1 MFLVKKISVV
11 IVVLICFLACSQESF
26 IKLQKKAQEQENDG
40 SKRPSYVDS
49 DYEVFSETIFL
60 QNMVYQPIEE
70 RNAFFQLT
78 KDGDDSFNP
87 ETSVILLNEPSDNN
101 EKNPPLYQ
109 NDPNNNANNEKNPP
123 LYQNDPNNN
132 ANNEKNPPL
141 YQNDP
146 NNNANNEKS
155 PFLYKPKRKA
165 KNPKLIEYS
174 QQDFYP
180 LKNGD
185 IMMSKEGDQWL
196 IEIKS
201 KALKRFLKDQNDKD
215 RQIQTFTFNDTK
227 TQIAQFKGKISSYVY
242 TTNDSDLSLR
252 PFYESFLLEKKS
264 DDLYMVDKALD
275 AIEVSKCQM
284 VLKKHS
290 TDKLDSQHKAISID
304 LDFKKERFK
313 SDTELFLECQS

>member
-11 IVVLICFLACSQESF
+11 IVVLICFLACSQERF
-26 IKLQKKAQEQENDG
+26 IKIQKKAQEQENDG

-60 QNMVYQPIEE
+60 QNMVYQPMEK

-78 KDGDDSFNP
+78 KDEYDSFNP

-109 NDPNNNANNEKNPP
+109 NDPNNNANNEK
-123 LYQNDPNNN
+123 
-132 ANNEKNPPL
+132 
-141 YQNDP
+141 
-146 NNNANNEKS
+146 S
-155 PFLYKPKRKA
+155 PFLYKPKRKT

-185 IMMSKEGDQWL
+185 IVMSKEGDQWL
-196 IEIKS
+196 VEIKS

-264 DDLYMVDKALD
+264 DDFYMIGAIGDKTLD
-275 AIEVSKCQM
+275 AIEISKCQM

>member
-1 MFLVKKISVV
+1 MFLVKKIGVV
-11 IVVLICFLACSQESF
+11 VVVLIGFLACSQERF
-26 IKLQKKAQEQENDG
+26 IQLQKKAQEQENDG

-60 QNMVYQPIEE
+60 QNMVYQPTEE
-70 RNAFFQLT
+70 RDAFAQLT
-78 KDGDDSFNP
+78 EDGDDSFNP
-87 ETSVILLNEPSDNN
+87 ETSVILLNEPSDNDT
-101 EKNPPLYQ
+101 KNPPLNQ
-109 NDPNNNANNEKNPP
+109 NESNNNTANNDIKNP
-123 LYQNDPNNN
+123 
-132 ANNEKNPPL
+132 
-141 YQNDP
+141 
-146 NNNANNEKS
+146 
-155 PFLYKPKRKA
+155 FFYKPKRKT
-165 KNPKLIEYS
+165 KDPKLIEYS
-174 QQDFYP
+174 QQNFYP
-180 LKNGD
+180 LKDGD
-185 IMMSKEGDQWL
+185 IVMSKEGDQWL

-242 TTNDSDLSLR
+242 TTNNSNLSLR

-264 DDLYMVDKALD
+264 DDFYTIGAIGDKALD
-275 AIEVSKCQM
+275 AIEIQKCQM

>member
-1 MFLVKKISVV
+1 MFLVKKIGVV
-11 IVVLICFLACSQESF
+11 VVVLIGFLACSQERF
-26 IKLQKKAQEQENDG
+26 IQLQKKAQEQENDG

-60 QNMVYQPIEE
+60 QNMVHQPIKE
-70 RNAFFQLT
+70 RDAFVQPT

-87 ETSVILLNEPSDNN
+87 ETSVILLDEPSDNDT
-101 EKNPPLYQ
+101 KSPPLNQ
-109 NDPNNNANNEKNPP
+109 NESNNNTASNDTKN
-123 LYQNDPNNN
+123 
-132 ANNEKNPPL
+132 
-141 YQNDP
+141 
-146 NNNANNEKS
+146 
-155 PFLYKPKRKA
+155 PFLYKPKRKT
-165 KNPKLIEYS
+165 KDPKLIEYS
-174 QQDFYP
+174 QQNFYP
-180 LKNGD
+180 LKDGD
-185 IMMSKEGDQWL
+185 IMMSKKGDQWL

-242 TTNDSDLSLR
+242 TTNNSNLSLR

-264 DDLYMVDKALD
+264 NDFYMIGAIGDKALD
-275 AIEVSKCQM
+275 AIEIHKCQM

>member
-1 MFLVKKISVV
+1 MFLVKKIGVV
-11 IVVLICFLACSQESF
+11 IMILICFLACSQERF

-40 SKRPSYVDS
+40 SQRPSYVDS

-78 KDGDDSFNP
+78 KDEDDSFNP
-87 ETSVILLNEPSDNN
+87 ETSVILLNEPSDNDT
-101 EKNPPLYQ
+101 KNPPLYQ
-109 NDPNNNANNEKNPP
+109 NDPYNNTNQANNDIKN
-123 LYQNDPNNN
+123 
-132 ANNEKNPPL
+132 
-141 YQNDP
+141 
-146 NNNANNEKS
+146 
-155 PFLYKPKRKA
+155 PFLYKKRKA

-185 IMMSKEGDQWL
+185 IIMSKEGDQWL

-227 TQIAQFKGKISSYVY
+227 TQIVQFKGKISSYVY
-242 TTNDSDLSLR
+242 TTNNSDLSLR

-275 AIEVSKCQM
+275 AIEISKCQM

>member
-1 MFLVKKISVV
+1 M
-11 IVVLICFLACSQESF
+11 VLIGFLACSQERF
-26 IKLQKKAQEQENDG
+26 IQLQKKAQEQENDG

-60 QNMVYQPIEE
+60 KNMVYQPIKE
-70 RNAFFQLT
+70 RDAFIQPT

-87 ETSVILLNEPSDNN
+87 ETSVILLDEPSDNDT
-101 EKNPPLYQ
+101 KNPPLNQ
-109 NDPNNNANNEKNPP
+109 NESSNNTASNDTKN
-123 LYQNDPNNN
+123 
-132 ANNEKNPPL
+132 
-141 YQNDP
+141 
-146 NNNANNEKS
+146 
-155 PFLYKPKRKA
+155 PFLYKPKRKT
-165 KNPKLIEYS
+165 KDPKLIEYS
-174 QQDFYP
+174 QQNFYP
-180 LKNGD
+180 LKDGD
-185 IMMSKEGDQWL
+185 IIMSKEGDQWL

-201 KALKRFLKDQNDKD
+201 KSLKRFLKDQNNKD

-242 TTNDSDLSLR
+242 TTNNSNLSLR

-264 DDLYMVDKALD
+264 DDFYTIGDKTLD
-275 AIEVSKCQM
+275 AIEIQKCQM

>member
-1 MFLVKKISVV
+1 MFLVKKIGVV
-11 IVVLICFLACSQESF
+11 VVVLIGFLACSQERF
-26 IKLQKKAQEQENDG
+26 IQLQKKAQEQENDG

-60 QNMVYQPIEE
+60 KNMVYQPIKE
-70 RNAFFQLT
+70 RDAFAQLT
-78 KDGDDSFNP
+78 KDEDDSFNP

-101 EKNPPLYQ
+101 EKNPPLNQ
-109 NDPNNNANNEKNPP
+109 NESSNNA
-123 LYQNDPNNN
+123 
-132 ANNEKNPPL
+132 ANNDTKN
-141 YQNDP
+141 
-146 NNNANNEKS
+146 
-155 PFLYKPKRKA
+155 PFLYKPKRKT

-174 QQDFYP
+174 QQNFYP

-196 IEIKS
+196 VEIKS

-264 DDLYMVDKALD
+264 DDLYTIGDKALD
-275 AIEVSKCQM
+275 AIEISKCQM

-313 SDTELFLECQS
+313 SDTELFLECLKES

>member
-1 MFLVKKISVV
+1 MFLVKKIGVV
-11 IVVLICFLACSQESF
+11 VVVLIGFLACSQERF
-26 IKLQKKAQEQENDG
+26 IQLQKKAQEQENDG

-60 QNMVYQPIEE
+60 QNMVHQPIKE
-70 RNAFFQLT
+70 RDAFAQLT

-87 ETSVILLNEPSDNN
+87 ETSVILLDEPSDNDT
-101 EKNPPLYQ
+101 KNPPLNQ
-109 NDPNNNANNEKNPP
+109 NESNTNAANNDVKN
-123 LYQNDPNNN
+123 
-132 ANNEKNPPL
+132 
-141 YQNDP
+141 
-146 NNNANNEKS
+146 
-155 PFLYKPKRKA
+155 PFLYKPKRKT
-165 KNPKLIEYS
+165 KDPKLIEYS
-174 QQDFYP
+174 QQNFYP
-180 LKNGD
+180 LKDGD

-242 TTNDSDLSLR
+242 TTNNSDLSLR

-264 DDLYMVDKALD
+264 DDLYTIGAIGAHKALD
-275 AIEVSKCQM
+275 AIEIQKCQM
-284 VLKKHS
+284 VLKKYS

-313 SDTELFLECQS
+313 SDTELFLECLKES

>member
-1 MFLVKKISVV
+1 MFLVKKIGVV
-11 IVVLICFLACSQESF
+11 VVVLIGFLACSQERF
-26 IKLQKKAQEQENDG
+26 IQLQKKAQEQENDG

-60 QNMVYQPIEE
+60 QNMVHQPIKE
-70 RNAFFQLT
+70 RDAFAQLT
-78 KDGDDSFNP
+78 KDEDDSFNP
-87 ETSVILLNEPSDNN
+87 ETSVILLNEPSDNDT
-101 EKNPPLYQ
+101 KNPPLNQ
-109 NDPNNNANNEKNPP
+109 NESNNNTANNDTKN
-123 LYQNDPNNN
+123 
-132 ANNEKNPPL
+132 
-141 YQNDP
+141 
-146 NNNANNEKS
+146 
-155 PFLYKPKRKA
+155 PFLYKPKRKT
-165 KNPKLIEYS
+165 KDPKLIEYF
-174 QQDFYP
+174 QQNFYP
-180 LKNGD
+180 LKDGD
-185 IMMSKEGDQWL
+185 IVMNKEGDQWL

-264 DDLYMVDKALD
+264 DNVYTIENKALD
-275 AIEVSKCQM
+275 TMEVSKCQM

>member
-1 MFLVKKISVV
+1 MFLVKKIGVV
-11 IVVLICFLACSQESF
+11 IMILICFLACSQERF

-40 SKRPSYVDS
+40 SQRPSYVDS

-78 KDGDDSFNP
+78 KDEDNSFNP
-87 ETSVILLNEPSDNN
+87 ETPLILLNEPSD
-101 EKNPPLYQ
+101 
-109 NDPNNNANNEKNPP
+109 
-123 LYQNDPNNN
+123 
-132 ANNEKNPPL
+132 NNEKNPPL

-155 PFLYKPKRKA
+155 PFLYKPKRKT

-174 QQDFYP
+174 QQNFYP

-196 IEIKS
+196 IEIQS

-264 DDLYMVDKALD
+264 DDLYTIGDKALD
-275 AIEVSKCQM
+275 AIEISKCQM

-313 SDTELFLECQS
+313 SDTELFLECLKES

>member
-1 MFLVKKISVV
+1 MFLVKKIGVV
-11 IVVLICFLACSQESF
+11 VVVLIGFLACSQERF
-26 IKLQKKAQEQENDG
+26 IQLQKKAQEQENDG

-60 QNMVYQPIEE
+60 QNMVHQPIKE
-70 RNAFFQLT
+70 RDAFAQPT
-78 KDGDDSFNP
+78 KDEDDSFNP
-87 ETSVILLNEPSDNN
+87 ETSVILLNEPSDNDT
-101 EKNPPLYQ
+101 KNPPLNQ
-109 NDPNNNANNEKNPP
+109 NESNNNTANNDTKN
-123 LYQNDPNNN
+123 
-132 ANNEKNPPL
+132 
-141 YQNDP
+141 
-146 NNNANNEKS
+146 
-155 PFLYKPKRKA
+155 PFLYKPKRKT
-165 KNPKLIEYS
+165 KDPKLIEYS
-174 QQDFYP
+174 QQNFYP
-180 LKNGD
+180 LKDGD
-185 IMMSKEGDQWL
+185 IVMSKEGDQWL

-242 TTNDSDLSLR
+242 TTNNSDLSLR

-264 DDLYMVDKALD
+264 DDLYMIGAIGDKALD
-275 AIEVSKCQM
+275 AIEIQKCQM

>member
-1 MFLVKKISVV
+1 MFLVKKIGVV
-11 IVVLICFLACSQESF
+11 VVVLIGFLACSQERF
-26 IKLQKKAQEQENDG
+26 IQLQKKAQEQENDG

-60 QNMVYQPIEE
+60 QNMVHQPIKE
-70 RNAFFQLT
+70 RDAFAQLT
-78 KDGDDSFNP
+78 KDKDDSFSP
-87 ETSVILLNEPSDNN
+87 ETSVILLDEPSDNDT
-101 EKNPPLYQ
+101 KSPPLNQ
-109 NDPNNNANNEKNPP
+109 NESNNNTASNDTKN
-123 LYQNDPNNN
+123 
-132 ANNEKNPPL
+132 
-141 YQNDP
+141 
-146 NNNANNEKS
+146 
-155 PFLYKPKRKA
+155 PFLYKPKRKT
-165 KNPKLIEYS
+165 KDPKLIEYS
-174 QQDFYP
+174 QQNFYP
-180 LKNGD
+180 LKDGD
-185 IMMSKEGDQWL
+185 IVMSKEGDQWL

-201 KALKRFLKDQNDKD
+201 KSLKRFLKDQNDKD

-242 TTNDSDLSLR
+242 TTNNSNLSLR

-264 DDLYMVDKALD
+264 DDLYMIGAIGDKALD
-275 AIEVSKCQM
+275 AIEIQKCQM

>member
-1 MFLVKKISVV
+1 MFLVKKIGVV
-11 IVVLICFLACSQESF
+11 VVVLIGFLACSQERF
-26 IKLQKKAQEQENDG
+26 IQLQKKAQEQENDG

-60 QNMVYQPIEE
+60 QNMVHQPKEE

-78 KDGDDSFNP
+78 KDEDDSFNP
-87 ETSVILLNEPSDNN
+87 ETSVILLNEPSDNDT
-101 EKNPPLYQ
+101 KNPPLYP
-109 NDPNNNANNEKNPP
+109 NESNNNTANNDTKN
-123 LYQNDPNNN
+123 
-132 ANNEKNPPL
+132 
-141 YQNDP
+141 
-146 NNNANNEKS
+146 
-155 PFLYKPKRKA
+155 PFLYKPKRKT
-165 KNPKLIEYS
+165 KDPKLIEYS
-174 QQDFYP
+174 QQNFYP
-180 LKNGD
+180 LKDGD

-242 TTNDSDLSLR
+242 TTNNSDLSLR
-252 PFYESFLLEKKS
+252 PFYKSFLLEKKS
-264 DDLYMVDKALD
+264 DDFYTIGAIGDKALD
-275 AIEVSKCQM
+275 TIEISKCQM

>member
-1 MFLVKKISVV
+1 M
-11 IVVLICFLACSQESF
+11 VLIGFLACSQERF
-26 IKLQKKAQEQENDG
+26 IQLQKKAQEQENDG

-60 QNMVYQPIEE
+60 QNMVHQPIKE
-70 RNAFFQLT
+70 RDAFAQLT

-87 ETSVILLNEPSDNN
+87 ETSVILLDEPSDNDT
-101 EKNPPLYQ
+101 KNPPLNQ
-109 NDPNNNANNEKNPP
+109 NEFNNNTASNDTKN
-123 LYQNDPNNN
+123 
-132 ANNEKNPPL
+132 
-141 YQNDP
+141 
-146 NNNANNEKS
+146 
-155 PFLYKPKRKA
+155 PFLYKPKRKT
-165 KNPKLIEYS
+165 KDPKLIEYS
-174 QQDFYP
+174 QQNFYP
-180 LKNGD
+180 LKDGD
-185 IMMSKEGDQWL
+185 IVMSKEGDQWL

-242 TTNDSDLSLR
+242 TTNNSDLSLR

-264 DDLYMVDKALD
+264 EDLYTIGDKALD
-275 AIEVSKCQM
+275 AIEIQKCQM

>member
-1 MFLVKKISVV
+1 MFLVKKIGVV
-11 IVVLICFLACSQESF
+11 VVVLICFLACSQERF

-60 QNMVYQPIEE
+60 QNMVYQPTEE
-70 RNAFFQLT
+70 RDSFAQLT
-78 KDGDDSFNP
+78 KDGNDSFNP
-87 ETSVILLNEPSDNN
+87 ETSVILLNEPSDNDT
-101 EKNPPLYQ
+101 KNPPLYQ
-109 NDPNNNANNEKNPP
+109 NESNTNTANNDTKN
-123 LYQNDPNNN
+123 
-132 ANNEKNPPL
+132 
-141 YQNDP
+141 
-146 NNNANNEKS
+146 
-155 PFLYKPKRKA
+155 PFLYKPKRKT

-174 QQDFYP
+174 QQNFYS
-180 LKNGD
+180 LKDGD
-185 IMMSKEGDQWL
+185 IIMSKEGDQWL

-264 DDLYMVDKALD
+264 DDLYTIGDKALD
-275 AIEVSKCQM
+275 AIEISKCQM

-304 LDFKKERFK
+304 LDFKKEHFK
-313 SDTELFLECQS
+313 SDTELFLECLKES

>member
-1 MFLVKKISVV
+1 MFLVKKIGVV
-11 IVVLICFLACSQESF
+11 VVVLICFLACSQESF
-26 IKLQKKAQEQENDG
+26 IKMQKKAQEQENDG

-60 QNMVYQPIEE
+60 QNMVYQPTEE
-70 RNAFFQLT
+70 RDSFAQLT
-78 KDGDDSFNP
+78 KDEDDSFNP
-87 ETSVILLNEPSDNN
+87 ETSVILLNEPSDNDT
-101 EKNPPLYQ
+101 KNPPLYPS
-109 NDPNNNANNEKNPP
+109 DPHNNTANNDTKN
-123 LYQNDPNNN
+123 
-132 ANNEKNPPL
+132 
-141 YQNDP
+141 
-146 NNNANNEKS
+146 

-185 IMMSKEGDQWL
+185 IIMSKEGDQWL
-196 IEIKS
+196 IEIQS

-264 DDLYMVDKALD
+264 DDLYTIGDKALD
-275 AIEVSKCQM
+275 AIEISKCQM

-313 SDTELFLECQS
+313 SDTELFLECIKES

>member
-1 MFLVKKISVV
+1 MFLVKKIGVV
-11 IVVLICFLACSQESF
+11 VVVLIGFLACSQERF
-26 IKLQKKAQEQENDG
+26 IQLQKKAQEQENDG

-60 QNMVYQPIEE
+60 QNMVHQPIKE
-70 RNAFFQLT
+70 RDAFAQLT
-78 KDGDDSFNP
+78 KDEDDSFNP
-87 ETSVILLNEPSDNN
+87 ETSVILLDEPSDNDT
-101 EKNPPLYQ
+101 KNPPLNQ
-109 NDPNNNANNEKNPP
+109 NESNNNTANNDTKN
-123 LYQNDPNNN
+123 
-132 ANNEKNPPL
+132 
-141 YQNDP
+141 
-146 NNNANNEKS
+146 
-155 PFLYKPKRKA
+155 PFLYKPKRKT
-165 KNPKLIEYS
+165 KDPKLIEYS
-174 QQDFYP
+174 QQNFYP
-180 LKNGD
+180 LKDGD
-185 IMMSKEGDQWL
+185 IVMSKEGDQWL

-242 TTNDSDLSLR
+242 TTNNSNLSLR

-264 DDLYMVDKALD
+264 DDFYMIGAIGDKALD
-275 AIEVSKCQM
+275 AIEIHKCQM

-304 LDFKKERFK
+304 LDFKKEHFK

>member
-1 MFLVKKISVV
+1 MFLVKKIGVV
-11 IVVLICFLACSQESF
+11 VVVLIGFLACSQERF
-26 IKLQKKAQEQENDG
+26 IQLQKKAQEQENDG

-60 QNMVYQPIEE
+60 QNMVHHPIKERDAFVQP
-70 RNAFFQLT
+70 T

-87 ETSVILLNEPSDNN
+87 ETSVILLDEPSDNDT
-101 EKNPPLYQ
+101 KNPPLNQ
-109 NDPNNNANNEKNPP
+109 NESNNNTANNDTKN
-123 LYQNDPNNN
+123 L
-132 ANNEKNPPL
+132 
-141 YQNDP
+141 
-146 NNNANNEKS
+146 
-155 PFLYKPKRKA
+155 FLYKPKRKT
-165 KNPKLIEYS
+165 KDPKLIEYS
-174 QQDFYP
+174 QQNFYP
-180 LKNGD
+180 LKDGD
-185 IMMSKEGDQWL
+185 IVMSKEGDQWL

-242 TTNDSDLSLR
+242 TTNNSNLSLR

-264 DDLYMVDKALD
+264 DDFYMIGAIGDKALD
-275 AIEVSKCQM
+275 AIEIQKCQM

>member
-1 MFLVKKISVV
+1 MFLVKKIGVV
-11 IVVLICFLACSQESF
+11 IMILICFLACSQESF
-26 IKLQKKAQEQENDG
+26 IKMQKKAQEQENDG

-78 KDGDDSFNP
+78 NDEDNDPK
-87 ETSVILLNEPSDNN
+87 ETPLILLNEPSDNN
-101 EKNPPLYQ
+101 EKNPPSYP
-109 NDPNNNANNEKNPP
+109 NDPNNN
-123 LYQNDPNNN
+123 DNN
-132 ANNEKNPPL
+132 ANNSQKN
-141 YQNDP
+141 
-146 NNNANNEKS
+146 
-155 PFLYKPKRKA
+155 PFLYKPKRKT

-185 IMMSKEGDQWL
+185 ITMSKEGDQWL
-196 IEIKS
+196 IEIQS

-264 DDLYMVDKALD
+264 DNVYTIENKALD
-275 AIEVSKCQM
+275 TMEISKCQM

>member
-1 MFLVKKISVV
+1 MFLVKKIGVV
-11 IVVLICFLACSQESF
+11 IMILVCFLACSQERF
-26 IKLQKKAQEQENDG
+26 IQLQKKAQEQENDG

-78 KDGDDSFNP
+78 KDEDNSFNP
-87 ETSVILLNEPSDNN
+87 ETSVILLNEPSDNDT
-101 EKNPPLYQ
+101 KNPPLYQ
-109 NDPNNNANNEKNPP
+109 NESNNNTANNDTKN
-123 LYQNDPNNN
+123 
-132 ANNEKNPPL
+132 
-141 YQNDP
+141 
-146 NNNANNEKS
+146 
-155 PFLYKPKRKA
+155 PFLYKPKRKT

-174 QQDFYP
+174 QQNFYP
-180 LKNGD
+180 LKDGD
-185 IMMSKEGDQWL
+185 IIMSKEGDQWL

-242 TTNDSDLSLR
+242 TTNNSDLSLR

-264 DDLYMVDKALD
+264 DDFYTIGAIGDKALD
-275 AIEVSKCQM
+275 TIEISKCQM

>member
-1 MFLVKKISVV
+1 MFLVKKIGVV
-11 IVVLICFLACSQESF
+11 AVVLMCFLACSQERF
-26 IKLQKKAQEQENDG
+26 IQLQKKAQEQENDG

-60 QNMVYQPIEE
+60 QNMVYQPTEE
-70 RNAFFQLT
+70 RDSFAQLT
-78 KDGDDSFNP
+78 KDENDSFNP
-87 ETSVILLNEPSDNN
+87 ETSVILLNEPSDNDT
-101 EKNPPLYQ
+101 KNPPLYQ
-109 NDPNNNANNEKNPP
+109 NESNTNTANNDTKNP
-123 LYQNDPNNN
+123 
-132 ANNEKNPPL
+132 
-141 YQNDP
+141 
-146 NNNANNEKS
+146 
-155 PFLYKPKRKA
+155 FIYKPKRKT

-174 QQDFYP
+174 QQNFYP

-185 IMMSKEGDQWL
+185 IVMSKEGDQWL
-196 IEIKS
+196 VEIKS

-252 PFYESFLLEKKS
+252 PFYKSFLLEKKS
-264 DDLYMVDKALD
+264 DDLYTIRDKALD

>member
-1 MFLVKKISVV
+1 MFLVKKIGVV
-11 IVVLICFLACSQESF
+11 VVVLICFLACSQERF

-60 QNMVYQPIEE
+60 KNMVYQPTEE
-70 RNAFFQLT
+70 RDSFAQLT
-78 KDGDDSFNP
+78 KDGNDSFNP
-87 ETSVILLNEPSDNN
+87 ETSVILLNEPSDNDT
-101 EKNPPLYQ
+101 KNPPLYQ
-109 NDPNNNANNEKNPP
+109 NDPHNNTANNDTKN
-123 LYQNDPNNN
+123 
-132 ANNEKNPPL
+132 
-141 YQNDP
+141 
-146 NNNANNEKS
+146 
-155 PFLYKPKRKA
+155 PFLYKPKRKT

-174 QQDFYP
+174 QQNFYP
-180 LKNGD
+180 LKDGD
-185 IMMSKEGDQWL
+185 IIMSKEGDQWL
-196 IEIKS
+196 VEIKS

-264 DDLYMVDKALD
+264 DNVYTIGDKALD
-275 AIEVSKCQM
+275 TIEISKCQM

>member
-1 MFLVKKISVV
+1 M
-11 IVVLICFLACSQESF
+11 VLIGFLACSQERF
-26 IKLQKKAQEQENDG
+26 IQLQKKAQEQENDG

-60 QNMVYQPIEE
+60 HNMVYQPTEE
-70 RNAFFQLT
+70 RDSFAQLT

-87 ETSVILLNEPSDNN
+87 ETSVILLNEPSDNDT
-101 EKNPPLYQ
+101 KNPPLYQ
-109 NDPNNNANNEKNPP
+109 NDPNNNAS
-123 LYQNDPNNN
+123 
-132 ANNEKNPPL
+132 
-141 YQNDP
+141 
-146 NNNANNEKS
+146 NEKS
-155 PFLYKPKRKA
+155 PFLYKKRKA

-174 QQDFYP
+174 QQNFYP
-180 LKNGD
+180 LKDGD
-185 IMMSKEGDQWL
+185 IVMSKEGDQWL

-242 TTNDSDLSLR
+242 TTNNSDLSLR

-264 DDLYMVDKALD
+264 DDFYTIVDKALD
-275 AIEVSKCQM
+275 AIEISKCQM

-313 SDTELFLECQS
+313 SDTELFLECLKES

>member
-1 MFLVKKISVV
+1 MFLVKKIGVV
-11 IVVLICFLACSQESF
+11 VVVLIGFLACSQERF

-60 QNMVYQPIEE
+60 KNMVYQPTEE
-70 RNAFFQLT
+70 RDSFAQLT
-78 KDGDDSFNP
+78 KDGNDSFNP
-87 ETSVILLNEPSDNN
+87 ETSVILLNEPSGNDT
-101 EKNPPLYQ
+101 KNPPLYQ
-109 NDPNNNANNEKNPP
+109 NESNTNTANNDTKN
-123 LYQNDPNNN
+123 
-132 ANNEKNPPL
+132 
-141 YQNDP
+141 
-146 NNNANNEKS
+146 
-155 PFLYKPKRKA
+155 PFLYKPKRKT
-165 KNPKLIEYS
+165 KDPKLIEYS
-174 QQDFYP
+174 QQNFYP
-180 LKNGD
+180 LKDGD
-185 IMMSKEGDQWL
+185 IIMSKEGDQWL

-242 TTNDSDLSLR
+242 TTNNSDLSLR

-264 DDLYMVDKALD
+264 DDFYTIENKALD
-275 AIEVSKCQM
+275 AIEIQKCQM

>member
-1 MFLVKKISVV
+1 MFLVKKIGVV
-11 IVVLICFLACSQESF
+11 IMILVCFLACSQESF

-60 QNMVYQPIEE
+60 KNMVYQPTEE
-70 RNAFFQLT
+70 RDSFAQLT
-78 KDGDDSFNP
+78 KDENDSFNP
-87 ETSVILLNEPSDNN
+87 ETSVILLNEPSDNDT
-101 EKNPPLYQ
+101 KNPPLYQ
-109 NDPNNNANNEKNPP
+109 NDPNNNANNEKNP
-123 LYQNDPNNN
+123 
-132 ANNEKNPPL
+132 
-141 YQNDP
+141 
-146 NNNANNEKS
+146 
-155 PFLYKPKRKA
+155 FLYKPKRKT

-174 QQDFYP
+174 QQNFYP

-185 IMMSKEGDQWL
+185 IIMSKEGDQWL

-264 DDLYMVDKALD
+264 DDLYTIGDKALD
-275 AIEVSKCQM
+275 AIEISKCQM

>member
-1 MFLVKKISVV
+1 MFLVKKIGVV
-11 IVVLICFLACSQESF
+11 IMILVCFLACSQESF
-26 IKLQKKAQEQENDG
+26 IKMQKKAQEQENDG

-78 KDGDDSFNP
+78 KDEDNSFNP

-101 EKNPPLYQ
+101 EKNPPSYP
-109 NDPNNNANNEKNPP
+109 NDPNNN
-123 LYQNDPNNN
+123 DNN
-132 ANNEKNPPL
+132 ANNSQKN
-141 YQNDP
+141 
-146 NNNANNEKS
+146 
-155 PFLYKPKRKA
+155 PFLYKPKRKT

-185 IMMSKEGDQWL
+185 ITMSKEGDQWL
-196 IEIKS
+196 IEIQS

-242 TTNDSDLSLR
+242 TTNDSGLSLR

-264 DDLYMVDKALD
+264 DNVYTIENKALD
-275 AIEVSKCQM
+275 TMEISKCQM

-313 SDTELFLECQS
+313 SDTELFLECLKES

>member
-1 MFLVKKISVV
+1 MI
-11 IVVLICFLACSQESF
+11 LICFLACSQERF

-78 KDGDDSFNP
+78 NDEDNDPK
-87 ETSVILLNEPSDNN
+87 ETPLILLNEPSYNN

-109 NDPNNNANNEKNPP
+109 NESHNNTNNANNDTKN
-123 LYQNDPNNN
+123 
-132 ANNEKNPPL
+132 
-141 YQNDP
+141 
-146 NNNANNEKS
+146 
-155 PFLYKPKRKA
+155 PFLYKKRKA

-185 IMMSKEGDQWL
+185 IIMSKEGDQWL
-196 IEIKS
+196 VEIKS

-264 DDLYMVDKALD
+264 DNIYMIGDKALD
-275 AIEVSKCQM
+275 AIEISKCQM

>member
-1 MFLVKKISVV
+1 MFLVKKIGVV
-11 IVVLICFLACSQESF
+11 IMILICFLACSQESF

-78 KDGDDSFNP
+78 NDEDNNP
-87 ETSVILLNEPSDNN
+87 KETPLILLNEPSDNN
-101 EKNPPLYQ
+101 EKNPPLY
-109 NDPNNNANNEKNPP
+109 PNESHNNTNNANNDTKN
-123 LYQNDPNNN
+123 
-132 ANNEKNPPL
+132 
-141 YQNDP
+141 
-146 NNNANNEKS
+146 
-155 PFLYKPKRKA
+155 PFLYKKRKA

-185 IMMSKEGDQWL
+185 IIMRKEGDQWL
-196 IEIKS
+196 VEIKS

-227 TQIAQFKGKISSYVY
+227 TQIVQFKGKISSYVY
-242 TTNDSDLSLR
+242 TTNNSDLSLR

-264 DDLYMVDKALD
+264 DDLYYMVDKALD
-275 AIEVSKCQM
+275 AIEISKCQM

>member
-1 MFLVKKISVV
+1 MFLVKKMVIA
-11 IVVLICFLACSQESF
+11 IVVLCFLACSQEGF

-60 QNMVYQPIEE
+60 KNMVYHHAHSTNET
-70 RNAFFQLT
+70 NAFAQLIN
-78 KDGDDSFNP
+78 DGDNDP
-87 ETSVILLNEPSDNN
+87 KETPLILLNEPNDN

-109 NDPNNNANNEKNPP
+109 NDPHNNANNEKNP
-123 LYQNDPNNN
+123 
-132 ANNEKNPPL
+132 
-141 YQNDP
+141 
-146 NNNANNEKS
+146 
-155 PFLYKPKRKA
+155 FLYKPKKET
-165 KNPKLIEYS
+165 KNPRLIEYS

-185 IMMSKEGDQWL
+185 IALNRDGDQFL

-215 RQIQTFTFNDTK
+215 RQIQTFAFNDTK

-242 TTNDSDLSLR
+242 TTNNSDLSLR

-264 DDLYMVDKALD
+264 DNLYMTDKVLD

-313 SDTELFLECQS
+313 SDTELFLECLKES

>member
-1 MFLVKKISVV
+1 MFLVKKIGVV
-11 IVVLICFLACSQESF
+11 IVVLIGFLACSQERF
-26 IKLQKKAQEQENDG
+26 IQLQKKAQEQENDG

-70 RNAFFQLT
+70 RDAFAQLT
-78 KDGDDSFNP
+78 KDENDSFNP
-87 ETSVILLNEPSDNN
+87 ETSVILLNEPSDNDA
-101 EKNPPLYQ
+101 KNPPLNQ
-109 NDPNNNANNEKNPP
+109 NESNTNTANNDIKN
-123 LYQNDPNNN
+123 
-132 ANNEKNPPL
+132 
-141 YQNDP
+141 
-146 NNNANNEKS
+146 

-185 IMMSKEGDQWL
+185 IVMSKEGDQWL
-196 IEIKS
+196 VEIKS

-264 DDLYMVDKALD
+264 DNVYMIVDKALD
-275 AIEVSKCQM
+275 TIEISKCQM

>member
-1 MFLVKKISVV
+1 MFLVKKIGVV
-11 IVVLICFLACSQESF
+11 VVVLIGFLACSQERF
-26 IKLQKKAQEQENDG
+26 IQLQKKAQEQENDG

-60 QNMVYQPIEE
+60 KNMVHQPTRE
-70 RNAFFQLT
+70 RDAFIQPT

-87 ETSVILLNEPSDNN
+87 ETSVILLDEPSDNDT
-101 EKNPPLYQ
+101 KNPPLNQ
-109 NDPNNNANNEKNPP
+109 NESNNNTANNDTKN
-123 LYQNDPNNN
+123 
-132 ANNEKNPPL
+132 
-141 YQNDP
+141 
-146 NNNANNEKS
+146 
-155 PFLYKPKRKA
+155 PFLYKPKRKT
-165 KNPKLIEYS
+165 KDPKLIEYS
-174 QQDFYP
+174 QQNFYP
-180 LKNGD
+180 LKDGD
-185 IMMSKEGDQWL
+185 IVMSKEGDQWL
-196 IEIKS
+196 IKIKS

-242 TTNDSDLSLR
+242 TTNNSDLSLR

-264 DDLYMVDKALD
+264 DDFYMIGAIGDKALD
-275 AIEVSKCQM
+275 AIEIQKCQM

>member
-1 MFLVKKISVV
+1 MFLVKKIGVV
-11 IVVLICFLACSQESF
+11 IVVLIGFLACSQERF
-26 IKLQKKAQEQENDG
+26 IQLQKKAQEQENDG

-60 QNMVYQPIEE
+60 KNMVYQPTREKDSF
-70 RNAFFQLT
+70 AQLT
-78 KDGDDSFNP
+78 KDEDDSFNP
-87 ETSVILLNEPSDNN
+87 ETSVILLNEPSDNDT
-101 EKNPPLYQ
+101 KNPPLNQ
-109 NDPNNNANNEKNPP
+109 NESHNNTANNDTKN
-123 LYQNDPNNN
+123 
-132 ANNEKNPPL
+132 
-141 YQNDP
+141 
-146 NNNANNEKS
+146 
-155 PFLYKPKRKA
+155 PFLYKPKRKT

-174 QQDFYP
+174 QQNFYP

-196 IEIKS
+196 IKIKS

-264 DDLYMVDKALD
+264 DDFYTIGAHKALD
-275 AIEVSKCQM
+275 AIEISKCQM

>member
-1 MFLVKKISVV
+1 MFLVKKIGVV
-11 IVVLICFLACSQESF
+11 IMILICFLACSQERF

-60 QNMVYQPIEE
+60 QNMVYQPVEE
-70 RNAFFQLT
+70 TNALAQLT
-78 KDGDDSFNP
+78 KDEDNSFNP

-101 EKNPPLYQ
+101 EKNPPLYP
-109 NDPNNNANNEKNPP
+109 NESNNNAN
-123 LYQNDPNNN
+123 Q
-132 ANNEKNPPL
+132 ANNDTKN
-141 YQNDP
+141 
-146 NNNANNEKS
+146 
-155 PFLYKPKRKA
+155 PFLYKPKRKT

-185 IMMSKEGDQWL
+185 IIMSKERDQWL
-196 IEIKS
+196 VEIKS

-264 DDLYMVDKALD
+264 DDLYMADKALD

>member
-1 MFLVKKISVV
+1 MFLVKKIGVV
-11 IVVLICFLACSQESF
+11 IMILICFLACSQERF

-40 SKRPSYVDS
+40 SQRPSYVDS

-60 QNMVYQPIEE
+60 QNMVYQPVEE

-78 KDGDDSFNP
+78 KDGNDSFNP
-87 ETSVILLNEPSDNN
+87 ETSVILLNEPSDN
-101 EKNPPLYQ
+101 
-109 NDPNNNANNEKNPP
+109 DT
-123 LYQNDPNNN
+123 
-132 ANNEKNPPL
+132 KNPPL

-155 PFLYKPKRKA
+155 PFLYKPKRKT

-185 IMMSKEGDQWL
+185 IVMSKEGDQWL
-196 IEIKS
+196 IEIQS
-201 KALKRFLKDQNDKD
+201 KALKRFLENKNEKD

-264 DDLYMVDKALD
+264 DNVYTIENKALD
-275 AIEVSKCQM
+275 TIEISKCQM

-313 SDTELFLECQS
+313 SDTELFLECLKES

>member
-11 IVVLICFLACSQESF
+11 IMILICFLACSQERF

-40 SKRPSYVDS
+40 SQRPSYVDS

-60 QNMVYQPIEE
+60 QNMVYQPTEE
-70 RNAFFQLT
+70 RDSFAQLT
-78 KDGDDSFNP
+78 KDEDDSFNP

-109 NDPNNNANNEKNPP
+109 NESNTNTANNDTKN
-123 LYQNDPNNN
+123 
-132 ANNEKNPPL
+132 
-141 YQNDP
+141 
-146 NNNANNEKS
+146 

-174 QQDFYP
+174 QQNFYP
-180 LKNGD
+180 LKDGD
-185 IMMSKEGDQWL
+185 IVMSKEGDQWL

-242 TTNDSDLSLR
+242 TTNNSDLSLR

-264 DDLYMVDKALD
+264 DDLYMIGDKALD
-275 AIEVSKCQM
+275 TIEVSKCQM

>member
-1 MFLVKKISVV
+1 MFLVKKIGVV
-11 IVVLICFLACSQESF
+11 VVVLIGFLACSQERF
-26 IKLQKKAQEQENDG
+26 IQLQKKAQEQENDG

-60 QNMVYQPIEE
+60 QNMVHQPIKE
-70 RNAFFQLT
+70 RDAFVQLT

-87 ETSVILLNEPSDNN
+87 ETSVILLDEPSDNDT
-101 EKNPPLYQ
+101 KNPPLNQ
-109 NDPNNNANNEKNPP
+109 NESNNNTNTANNDAKN
-123 LYQNDPNNN
+123 
-132 ANNEKNPPL
+132 
-141 YQNDP
+141 
-146 NNNANNEKS
+146 
-155 PFLYKPKRKA
+155 PFLYKPKRKT
-165 KNPKLIEYS
+165 KDPKLIEYS
-174 QQDFYP
+174 QQNFYP

-242 TTNDSDLSLR
+242 TTNNSDLSLR

-264 DDLYMVDKALD
+264 DDLYMIGAIGDKALD
-275 AIEVSKCQM
+275 AIEIQKCQM

>member
-1 MFLVKKISVV
+1 
-11 IVVLICFLACSQESF
+11 
-26 IKLQKKAQEQENDG
+26 
-40 SKRPSYVDS
+40 
-49 DYEVFSETIFL
+49 
-60 QNMVYQPIEE
+60 
-70 RNAFFQLT
+70 
-78 KDGDDSFNP
+78 
-87 ETSVILLNEPSDNN
+87 
-101 EKNPPLYQ
+101 PLYP
-109 NDPNNNANNEKNPP
+109 NDPHNNTANNDTKN
-123 LYQNDPNNN
+123 
-132 ANNEKNPPL
+132 
-141 YQNDP
+141 
-146 NNNANNEKS
+146 

-174 QQDFYP
+174 QQNFYP
-180 LKNGD
+180 LKDGD
-185 IMMSKEGDQWL
+185 IIMSKEGDQWL

-201 KALKRFLKDQNDKD
+201 KALKRFLKAQNDKD

-264 DDLYMVDKALD
+264 DDLYTIGDKALD
-275 AIEVSKCQM
+275 AIEIQKCQM